1 MKLQDFTEEM
11 LNQISSD
18 AKERLML
25 LGINAEVKVEVK
37 FNRRNEAH
45 VELTTSSFNTM
56 PVIYKSITVDGSA
69 SLESVDGRDDLSD
82 LVFWL
87 SYRFETFTGG
97 FNGTPLGKLNFRVLD
112 NSYDKVRCLGLEL

>member
-11 LNQISSD
+11 LNTIAEN
-18 AKERLML
+18 AKERLMR

-37 FNRRNEAH
+37 NNRRNEAH

-69 SLESVDGRDDLSD
+69 SLESVDGRDDVYD

-97 FNGTPLGKLNFRVLD
+97 FNGTTLGKLKFRVLD
-112 NSYDKVRCLGLEL
+112 NSYDKLHCLGLEI